1 MKLKRI
7 ISIVLAFMLL
17 FSMSIDTLAAVLNI
31 NTDGENTIQVETGT
45 DQFFNVTF
53 APKEWTPNAEQVY
66 VMHMGLSYDMWRH
79 FGNMNI

>member
-1 MKLKRI
+1 MRLKKV
-7 ISIVLAFMLL
+7 ISLLLTLIML
-17 FSMSIDTLAAVLNI
+17 FSISVDTFAEVLNI
-31 NTDGENTIQVETGT
+31 NIDGENVTQVVT
-45 DQFFNVTF
+45 DTNQFFNVTF